1 MTHHRYDRRL
11 PKRTE
16 GFAWARTIDKV
27 MGSHVLVYRLFR
39 RNLGGGCCTSA
50 RCRSPSLTTAGTSRC
65 SC

>member
-39 RNLGGGCCTSA
+39 RNLGGGA
-50 RCRSPSLTTAGTSRC
+50 AHQHAVVLPH
-65 SC
+65 